1 MEGNG
6 IMKKTLVDMNT
17 YRRKA
22 HFDYFRS
29 LAYPYVGVTAEMDIT
44 DFRRATKEKGCNFFH
59 SFLWCAA
66 QAANMIPEMRQRQVD
81 DHIVEYDFCVTS
93 HTVACADETYV
104 YCDLNA
110 DCDYFDFLPYAEA
123 EQQKA
128 QAGGDIDREPEE
140 EEGLL
145 FISTMTQL
153 SHTALIQPVPIPADS
168 NPRITWGKFFT
179 REGKTLIPVS
189 LLCNHAL
196 VDGLHIALFYKNLE
210 KKLSEVVSLLEA

>member
-1 MEGNG
+1 
-6 IMKKTLVDMNT
+6 MKKTLIDMNT

-29 LAYPYVGVTAEMDIT
+29 LAFPYVGVTVEVDIT
-44 DFRRATKEKGCNFFH
+44 DFRRVTKEKGCNFFH
-59 SFLWCAA
+59 SFLWCAS
-66 QAANMIPEMRQRQVD
+66 QAANLIPEMRQRQVD

-93 HTVACADETYV
+93 HTVAKEDDTYV

-110 DCDYFDFLPYAEA
+110 NCAYLDYLPYAAA
-123 EQQKA
+123 EQEKA
-128 QAGGDIDREPEE
+128 RQSGDIDREPGE

-145 FISTMTQL
+145 FVSTVTQISQ
-153 SHTALIQPVPIPADS
+153 TALIQPVNIPADS
-168 NPRITWGKFFT
+168 NPRITWGKFFE

-196 VDGLHIALFYKNLE
+196 VDGLHITQFYENLDM
-210 KKLSEVVSLLEA
+210 KLREVVRLLEA